1 MTALLSLLQTDSL
14 PALLAHV
21 ADVATTTVQ
30 TATDAATASGTTEG
44 AAGAAT
50 EATGLLDWV
59 KAHGPL
65 WLQQYGAWF
74 IFFAF
79 IVCGIGLHI
88 SEDFLLIPAG
98 AAIFHGHMTWSET
111 ILAAYF
117 GLVIGDAGWIWVCRN
132 FGTRLVHSKRFLRMM
147 GPRRLLEAKYAME
160 QRGVIV
166 LILARFIPG
175 TRTPVLTMSGILHM
189 PWWKFLAVEFSTV
202 AITAPV
208 QIGIGYVAAV
218 GYERAKGV
226 GDMLSLGLAG
236 IALVVAGF
244 FAVRWWK
251 QAKARKGPRPR
262 SPVSWLRTFGRGSH
276 ASAHSSV
283 QGSRITTTRS

>member
-1 MTALLSLLQTDSL
+1 MIALLGLIQFDQL
-14 PALLAHV
+14 PALLAQA
-21 ADVATTTVQ
+21 ADVAATTGQ
-30 TATDAATASGTTEG
+30 AATDAASQTGTAET
-44 AAGAAT
+44 
-50 EATGLLDWV
+50 TGLLDWV
-59 KAHGPL
+59 SANGPM

-117 GLVIGDAGWIWVCRN
+117 GLVLGDAGWIWVCRN

-160 QRGVIV
+160 DRGVIV

-175 TRTPVLTMSGILHM
+175 TRTPVLTMTGILHM

-208 QIGIGYVAAV
+208 QIGIGYVAAI
-218 GYERAKGV
+218 GYEQAKGF
-226 GDMLSLGLAG
+226 GDMLTLGLAG
-236 IALVVAGF
+236 VALVVAGF

-276 ASAHSSV
+276 GGSHGGSHSSRL
-283 QGSRITTTRS
+283 STPSS